1 MNEENKIPLPNE
13 QDVKRKPGRQPDEDF
28 NTFMLQDEWQ
38 RLDTTPYELDFAK
51 PYKPPRFTLSWKGVP
66 FAPLK
71 GIHNITGQSGNGKT
85 MTIAQFMAAIL
96 CGEVGQLRYELADE
110 IPHPFVLY
118 IDTEMEEDNTIAL
131 KNRVL
136 SMAGRDVNQQYDDF
150 KIIEMRDV
158 DDIPQV
164 DDKGNPV
171 LDKKGRQMT
180 INPAIVRWRMILK
193 AIWEYRPTVVFIDG
207 LLDVVADFNDN
218 IECQLL
224 IFKCMK
230 LASHYDI
237 SLWCVLHQNP
247 GGEKLV
253 GHLGSFLER
262 KVTDVI
268 QTKKIKDDK
277 SGDVT
282 FEVKQ
287 KKARSQDFA
296 DWSFRVL
303 PVNSWGMPEQIDT
316 AGGCSSYERATGDPI
331 EVVERWFR
339 EAKDTVEWPA
349 MRKTIKKKI
358 FREHGGQTNTTKQ
371 DIDLQM
377 LINKRILIESSVKQN
392 GYFLLV
398 PNEDAEQS
406 EILFEEN
413 NGDVPY

>member
-1 MNEENKIPLPNE
+1 MEYERPSNIPIPTDAVN
-13 QDVKRKPGRQPDEDF
+13 DNRQPDEDF
-28 NTFMLQDEWQ
+28 KTFMLQDEWQ
-38 RLDTTPYELDFAK
+38 WLDISPYELDFAK
-51 PYKPPRFTLSWKGVP
+51 PYTPPRFTLSWKGVP

-96 CGEVGQLRYELADE
+96 CGEVGELRYELADE
-110 IPHPFVLY
+110 IPHPSVLY

-136 SMAGRDVNQQYDDF
+136 SMAGRDVDQQYDDF
-150 KIIEMRDV
+150 KVIEMRDV
-158 DDIPQV
+158 EDIPQV
-164 DDKGNPV
+164 DDKGKPV
-171 LDKKGRQMT
+171 LDKKGRQIT
-180 INPAIVRWRMILK
+180 VNPAIVRWRMILK
-193 AIWEYRPTVVFIDG
+193 AIWQYRPTVVFIDG

-268 QTKKIKDDK
+268 QTKKNKDDK
-277 SGDVT
+277 TGDVT

-287 KKARSQDFA
+287 KKARSRDFA

-303 PVNSWGMPEQIDT
+303 PINSWGMPEQIET
-316 AGGCSSYERATGDPI
+316 GGGSSNERATGDPI
-331 EVVERWFR
+331 EVVEQWFR

-349 MRKTIKKKI
+349 MRKTIKEKI
-358 FREHGGQTNTTKQ
+358 FREHGKQTNKTKQ

-377 LINKRILIESSVKQN
+377 LINKRILIESSLKQN

-398 PNEDAEQS
+398 PNEDAEQ
-406 EILFEEN
+406 
-413 NGDVPY
+413 GDLPFPPPDE

>member
-1 MNEENKIPLPNE
+1 MEYERPTNIPIPTDAVNNN
-13 QDVKRKPGRQPDEDF
+13 RQPDEDF
-28 NTFMLQDEWQ
+28 KTFMLQDEWQ
-38 RLDTTPYELDFAK
+38 WLDTQPYELDFAK
-51 PYKPPRFTLSWKGVP
+51 PYQAPRYTLSWKDVP

-71 GIHNITGQSGNGKT
+71 GIHNITGQPGNGKT

-118 IDTEMEEDNTIAL
+118 IDTEMEEDNTIAV

-136 SMAGRDVNQQYDDF
+136 SMAGRDPNQSYDDF
-150 KIIEMRDV
+150 KIIMLRDV
-158 DDIPQV
+158 ADIPQV
-164 DDKGNPV
+164 DEKGNPV
-171 LDKKGRQMT
+171 LDKKGRQQT
-180 INPAIVRWRMILK
+180 VNPAIVRWRMILK

-237 SLWCVLHQNP
+237 SLWCILHQNP

-268 QTKKIKDDK
+268 QTKKNKDDK
-277 SGDVT
+277 TGEVT

-287 KKARSQDFA
+287 KKARSRDFA

-303 PVNSWGMPEQIDT
+303 PIDSWGRPEQIESDGT
-316 AGGCSSYERATGDPI
+316 SSERVTGDPI

-349 MRKTIKKKI
+349 MRKTIKEKI
-358 FREHGGQTNTTKQ
+358 FREYGKQTNKTKQ

-377 LINKRILIESSVKQN
+377 LINKRILVESTMKQN

-398 PNEDAEQS
+398 PNEDEQ
-406 EILFEEN
+406 EEFPFPPP
-413 NGDVPY
+413 DE